1 MAPSHDDSSNLTAA
15 RSLED
20 RVWRSLRDKDARKA
34 LAVCEQLNREHP
46 GYASG
51 WHTASQLALRLNNP
65 VAALAAIDK
74 ALAIEPGNTDGL
86 LQRALCT
93 GKLGDTAALEPMV
106 EELANRDLSTAYRHA
121 TLGML
126 YTQLERREEAVACY
140 ERAAALEP
148 DRAKHYYNIAALQR
162 SLGDIEQ
169 AETNFDR
176 AIELDPADWEAIKV
190 RSELRKQTPDDNHVE
205 TLQALLDKGIAD
217 PRGEVHVCYALAKE
231 LEDLG
236 EWERSFGYLK
246 RGADKR
252 RSLMRYDVQRDIDTM
267 AAIRETFTAE
277 LLAGSHA
284 GSGNKEPIFIVGM
297 PRTGTTLVERVLG
310 SHSEVYSAGE
320 LGNFA
325 TVLMQ
330 QVRARV
336 EGPPPPRDELV
347 RLSASIDFAALGDAY
362 VESTRPFTGGTP
374 RFIDKLPLNF
384 LYVGLIRLALPG
396 AKIISVRRHPLDT
409 CYAVYKQL
417 FVEQAAVRRR
427 LPVLLRPRG
436 TRALLRGLRP
446 AHAALEPRA
455 AGRRL
460 HDRLRDTGRRLRTR
474 GAPLARALRAGLR
487 GTLPAL
493 PREQDGLDHRQHRAG
508 PATRLP
514 QLGRQVAPVPDAT
527 GAADFGARGRR
538 DCARRLACAR
548 RCSLRS
554 SLLSLRA
561 RGTGHHRNGRCR
573 PRFCSAP
580 IR

>member
-1 MAPSHDDSSNLTAA
+1 MAPSRNDSSKLTAA

-20 RVWRSLRDKDARKA
+20 RVWRSLRDKDARQA

-46 GYASG
+46 DYASG
-51 WHTASQLALRLNNP
+51 WHTASQLALRLNNA

-86 LQRALCT
+86 LQRALCI
-93 GKLGDTAALEPMV
+93 GKLGDTAALEPLV
-106 EELANRDLSTAYRHA
+106 TELGDRDLSSAYRHA

-169 AETNFDR
+169 AETNFDK
-176 AIELDPADWEAIKV
+176 AIELDPTDWEAIKV

-205 TLQALLDKGIAD
+205 ALQAMLDNGIAD

-236 EWERSFGYLK
+236 EWQRSFGYLK

-267 AAIRETFTAE
+267 TAIGETFSAE
-277 LLAGSHA
+277 RLAGSHA
-284 GSGNKEPIFIVGM
+284 GSENEEPIFIIGM
-297 PRTGTTLVERVLG
+297 PRTGTTLVERILG
-310 SHSEVYSAGE
+310 SHSDVYSAGE

-336 EGPPPPRDELV
+336 DGPPPPRDELV

-362 VESTRPFTGGTP
+362 IESTRPFTGKTP

-384 LYVGLIRLALPG
+384 LYVGLIRLALPK

-417 FVEQAAVRRR
+417 FVDAYPFSYDLEELARYYAAY
-427 LPVLLRPRG
+427 
-436 TRALLRGLRP
+436 
-446 AHAALEPRA
+446 
-455 AGRRL
+455 
-460 HDRLRDTGRRLRTR
+460 DRLMRHWDRVLPDVLYTIEYEKLVDHFEPEVHRLLEHCGLDYEEACLRFHENRTASTTASTVQVR
-474 GAPLARALRAGLR
+474 QPVYRSSVGKWRQYSEQLAPLIAKLEGEGIAL
-487 GTLPAL
+487 
-493 PREQDGLDHRQHRAG
+493 D
-508 PATRLP
+508 
-514 QLGRQVAPVPDAT
+514 V
-527 GAADFGARGRR
+527 
-538 DCARRLACAR
+538 
-548 RCSLRS
+548 
-554 SLLSLRA
+554 
-561 RGTGHHRNGRCR
+561 
-573 PRFCSAP
+573 
-580 IR
+580 

>member
-1 MAPSHDDSSNLTAA
+1 MVPPQSDSSTPAAA

-20 RVWRSLRDKDARKA
+20 RVWRSLRDKDVRQA
-34 LAVCEQLNREHP
+34 LATCEQLNREHP
-46 GYASG
+46 NYASG
-51 WHTASQLALRLNNP
+51 WHTASQLALRLNNAT
-65 VAALAAIDK
+65 AALAAIDK
-74 ALAIEPGNTDGL
+74 ALALEPGNTDGL
-86 LQRALCT
+86 LQRALCV
-93 GKLGDTAALEPMV
+93 GRLGDTAALEPLV
-106 EELANRDLSTAYRHA
+106 EELAARDLSTAYRHS

-126 YTQLERREEAVACY
+126 YTQLERRGEAVTCY

-169 AETNFDR
+169 AEANFDR

-190 RSELRKQTPDDNHVE
+190 RSELRKQTLENNHAE
-205 TLQALLDKGIAD
+205 ALEAMLDKGIAD

-236 EWERSFGYLK
+236 EPDRSFGYLK

-267 AAIRETFTAE
+267 AAIEETFSAE
-277 LLAGSHA
+277 RLATPTTGSDNGEA
-284 GSGNKEPIFIVGM
+284 IFVIGM
-297 PRTGTTLVERVLG
+297 PRTGTTLVERILA

-336 EGPPPPRDELV
+336 SGPPPPRDELV

-362 VESTRPFTGGTP
+362 IESTRPFTGKTP

-384 LYVGLIRLALPG
+384 LYVGLIRLALPK

-417 FVEQAAVRRR
+417 FVDAYPFSYDLEELARYYAAY
-427 LPVLLRPRG
+427 
-436 TRALLRGLRP
+436 
-446 AHAALEPRA
+446 
-455 AGRRL
+455 
-460 HDRLRDTGRRLRTR
+460 DRLMRHWDRVLPDVVYTIEYEKLVDHFEPEVHRLLEHCGLDYEEACLRFHENRTASTTASTVQVR
-474 GAPLARALRAGLR
+474 QPVYRSSVGKWRQYSAQLAPLIAKLEGEGIAL
-487 GTLPAL
+487 
-493 PREQDGLDHRQHRAG
+493 D
-508 PATRLP
+508 
-514 QLGRQVAPVPDAT
+514 V
-527 GAADFGARGRR
+527 
-538 DCARRLACAR
+538 
-548 RCSLRS
+548 
-554 SLLSLRA
+554 
-561 RGTGHHRNGRCR
+561 
-573 PRFCSAP
+573 
-580 IR
+580 